1 MVYEFMQ
8 YILAL
13 IAGGV
18 IIYVSYWHKTRGTNV
33 PLYIK
38 YFGYW
43 VAFAAGLTV
52 LFNIIH
58 GK

>member
-18 IIYVSYWHKTRGTNV
+18 SIYMFYWHKTRGTNV
-33 PLYIK
+33 PLYIR

-43 VAFAAGLTV
+43 VAFAAALTALV
-52 LFNIIH
+52 NLIP